1 MSLAFKPISILSG
14 LLAGVIGKKIFELI
28 WGLIDEQ
35 DPPEPKYRRV
45 HIGKLAVALL
55 LEGGD
60 LPAAA
65 GAGGAR
71 RPPRLLSPGRR
82 VARRG
87 KSPTKGELMAVTDQL
102 ARVTPYLGRL
112 LQDEYVQELRAA
124 LTGLRDSSRRAKR
137 QKTSDALKDRR
148 LSRELRDV
156 AESLTG
162 AARALGQPAPPERH
176 LLQRALLLTAVA
188 GGAAFAWRQRARAQ
202 LGPS

>member
-1 MSLAFKPISILSG
+1 
-14 LLAGVIGKKIFELI
+14 
-28 WGLIDEQ
+28 
-35 DPPEPKYRRV
+35 
-45 HIGKLAVALL
+45 
-55 LEGGD
+55 
-60 LPAAA
+60 
-65 GAGGAR
+65 
-71 RPPRLLSPGRR
+71 
-82 VARRG
+82 
-87 KSPTKGELMAVTDQL
+87 MAVTDQL
-102 ARVTPYLGRL
+102 ARVTPYLRRL
-112 LQDEYVQELRAA
+112 LQDEYVQEQLRAA

-156 AESLTG
+156 AGSLTG